1 MWGEL
6 WTEASKYFKW
16 RQLINYG
23 NNLQRLADSLLLSV
37 QERSLGG
44 KKIQRNS
51 LLLKGINS
59 GMLKVKTD
67 NPSGPTWPGLSVS
80 LKYVSSAV
88 WKCILLLPVANQY
101 KEMKTRAERQD
112 TLATIDFVYKLGY
125 WISD

>member
-80 LKYVSSAV
+80 LKYVSNAV

>member
-67 NPSGPTWPGLSVS
+67 NPSGSTWPGLSVS
-80 LKYVSSAV
+80 LKYVSNAV